1 MQKSEIE
8 LLSYTT
14 HKIDMKWVKD
24 LNLRLDTIKL
34 LRENMGR
41 SSLAFV
47 WSMIFFFFF
56 FFAGGLWHQKHKQR
70 FYMWNY
76 IKLKGFCIGNE
87 TTEKQKGSTWNGRKY
102 LNP

>member
-41 SSLAFV
+41 SSLAFL

-56 FFAGGLWHQKHKQR
+56 LRGG
-70 FYMWNY
+70 YD
-76 IKLKGFCIGNE
+76 IKSTSKDSTCG
-87 TTEKQKGSTWNGRKY
+87 TTSN
-102 LNP
+102 

>member
-56 FFAGGLWHQKHKQR
+56 FFAGGTKK
-70 FYMWNY
+70 F
-76 IKLKGFCIGNE
+76 
-87 TTEKQKGSTWNGRKY
+87 
-102 LNP
+102 

>member
-41 SSLAFV
+41 SSLAFL
-47 WSMIFFFFF
+47 WSMIFFFC
-56 FFAGGLWHQKHKQR
+56 GGAMTSKAQAKILHVELHQTKRLLH
-70 FYMWNY
+70 
-76 IKLKGFCIGNE
+76 
-87 TTEKQKGSTWNGRKY
+87 RK
-102 LNP
+102 

>member
-41 SSLAFV
+41 SSFALV
-47 WSMIFFFFF
+47 WSMIFVCVW
-56 FFAGGLWHQKHKQR
+56 GG
-70 FYMWNY
+70 YD
-76 IKLKGFCIGNE
+76 IKSTSKDSTCG
-87 TTEKQKGSTWNGRKY
+87 TTSDENASA
-102 LNP
+102 

>member
-41 SSLAFV
+41 SSFAFV
-47 WSMIFFFFF
+47 WSMIFFCVW
-56 FFAGGLWHQKHKQR
+56 GGMTSKAQAKILHVELPQTRTLLH
-70 FYMWNY
+70 
-76 IKLKGFCIGNE
+76 
-87 TTEKQKGSTWNGRKY
+87 RK
-102 LNP
+102 